1 MHTCLNFQAAPR
13 IRQPVGHVLFWAISR
28 QKLICHLPLE
38 AWFWSSVSSI
48 ISSTHIH
55 TAKAIC
61 PHYLHGKCFAW
72 IDDFS
77 SPNCHCIQVHIC
89 SWLNSLCVCVYLS
102 VCTCLCVLPK
112 WNKNYCAFGC
122 GFVCVDTSKPA
133 RSLKEWQ
140 KNRRGIEYLF
150 IRMLMRERQKTQLFL
165 FLPGYFWL
173 LRSIKII

>member
-1 MHTCLNFQAAPR
+1 MRIFFSLSSVSHMHTCLNFQAAPR

-61 PHYLHGKCFAW
+61 PHYLYGKCFAW

-77 SPNCHCIQVHIC
+77 S
-89 SWLNSLCVCVYLS
+89 STLSLYSGPYLLLTELCTCVCVCVCVS
-102 VCTCLCVLPK
+102 VCTCLCTLPN
-112 WNKNYCAFGC
+112 WNKDYCAFGC

-133 RSLKEWQ
+133 HSLKEWQ
-140 KNRRGIEYLF
+140 KNRRG
-150 IRMLMRERQKTQLFL
+150 RV
-165 FLPGYFWL
+165 
-173 LRSIKII
+173 SVH

>member
-1 MHTCLNFQAAPR
+1 MRIFLSLSSLSHMHTCLNFQAAPR

-61 PHYLHGKCFAW
+61 PHYLYGKCFAW

-77 SPNCHCIQVHIC
+77 SSVFRSIFALDWTVRVCVFV
-89 SWLNSLCVCVYLS
+89 CVCVS
-102 VCTCLCVLPK
+102 VCRCLCVLPK
-112 WNKNYCAFGC
+112 GNKDYCAFGC

-140 KNRRGIEYLF
+140 KKGRG
-150 IRMLMRERQKTQLFL
+150 RV
-165 FLPGYFWL
+165 
-173 LRSIKII
+173 SVH